1 MRKDW
6 RCVAL
11 YSVKYSAKRAA
22 TSPKGSNSLIASC
35 MRHVQNFNICLP
47 SHGHSEGPSSFCTV
61 IARSARMGIFYW
73 VLLFFSYLSSRRRM
87 QVKTPLVKFRAK
99 GGYCE
104 NREQTTGW
112 CVPAMLY
119 GLQRVNP
126 VSAQFKTLKKKSKGE
141 REGGRERI
149 PEVFSALFLSFQAI
163 KLEANYHCIARLS
176 PLVFSIS
183 SQFPAAEC
191 S

>member
-1 MRKDW
+1 
-6 RCVAL
+6 
-11 YSVKYSAKRAA
+11 
-22 TSPKGSNSLIASC
+22 
-35 MRHVQNFNICLP
+35 MRHVQNCNICLP

-126 VSAQFKTLKKKSKGE
+126 VSAQFKTLKKKE
-141 REGGRERI
+141 QGRERRRERENTRGI
-149 PEVFSALFLSFQAI
+149 FRAVSFFPGYKTGGKLSLHCEAFSSCLLHFLSVSCSRML
-163 KLEANYHCIARLS
+163 LENIFNGQRTAQWLPIIQRARK
-176 PLVFSIS
+176 
-183 SQFPAAEC
+183 QRK
-191 S
+191 